1 MKKTNNASKIV
12 SAIST
17 LLIII
22 FFILLFTNILS
33 ATFGIVFIVFGVA
46 IIVFALVSNAN
57 SKNILEKNTQKK
69 STISDKITESIEKI
83 KRNFFDEEN
92 VKEKETSSY
101 CEYCGTEIPKG
112 DIYCKACGAPKK
124 NK

>member
-57 SKNILEKNTQKK
+57 SKNILEKNTQK
-69 STISDKITESIEKI
+69 SQLFPI
-83 KRNFFDEEN
+83 KLRNQ
-92 VKEKETSSY
+92 
-101 CEYCGTEIPKG
+101 
-112 DIYCKACGAPKK
+112 
-124 NK
+124 